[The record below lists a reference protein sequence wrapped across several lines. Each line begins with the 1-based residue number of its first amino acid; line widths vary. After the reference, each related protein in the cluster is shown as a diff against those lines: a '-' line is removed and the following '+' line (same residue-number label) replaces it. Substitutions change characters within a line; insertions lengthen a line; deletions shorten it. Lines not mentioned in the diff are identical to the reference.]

1 MKKGKEAVLY
11 KLLWDYEGIYIEL
24 LQRKGEYENAMIDI
38 AR

>member
-24 LQRKGEYENAMIDI
+24 LHEKEKMRIQ
-38 AR
+38 